1 MTSPCLFHADDPAEG
16 LPEPKAAPSD
26 QRSAPLKAWLRL
38 MFTPGIGPVSARLLA
53 RHFSGPEAVF
63 AAPYIELT
71 GLLDE
76 TRARAIL
83 NDCPQRER
91 VLSQSLRWQ
100 EETSGATLLHLDH
113 PAYPAALSRLDDAP
127 PVLFCHGQLEHLQ
140 APALAIV
147 GSRSASPDG
156 VGLARG
162 IAQALADQGW
172 LIVSGLAAGI
182 DAAAHEGALAGGGA
196 TAAVLGTGIDQ
207 VYPRYNQH
215 LATRIAQDGLLVSE
229 QALGTEPAR
238 ANFPRRNR
246 IIAGLALG
254 VLVVQA
260 ARQSGSL
267 ITARL
272 ASDLGRE
279 VMAIPGSIHSPLS
292 KGCHQ
297 LLRQGATLVES
308 AEDVLNELTGP
319 LGALVLASQTA
330 RASTRP
336 DRARAD
342 RQPHGQATVHPLAQS
357 TLRAMGWAPVG
368 VDLLAERLQCT
379 PGSLAS
385 VLLQLELAGL
395 IERLDDGSLARRKSA

>member
-1 MTSPCLFHADDPAEG
+1 MAPIV
-16 LPEPKAAPSD
+16 APSD
-26 QRSAPLKAWLRL
+26 QRSDPLEAWLRL
-38 MFTPGIGPVSARLLA
+38 MFTPGIGPISARLLA
-53 RHFSGPEAVF
+53 RHFAGPKAVF
-63 AAPYIELT
+63 AASHLELT

-83 NDCPQRER
+83 DNCPQREQL
-91 VLSQSLRWQ
+91 VGQSLQWQ
-100 EETSGATLLHLDH
+100 DETSGAALLHLDH

-127 PVLFCHGQLEHLQ
+127 PVLFCQGHLKHLQ

-147 GSRSASPDG
+147 GSRSASLDG

-162 IAQALADQGW
+162 LAQELADQGW

-207 VYPRYNQH
+207 VYPRYNRH
-215 LATRIAQDGLLVSE
+215 LATRIAREGLLVSE

-272 ASDLGRE
+272 ASELGRE

-308 AEDVLNELTGP
+308 AEDVLNELAGP

-330 RASTRP
+330 RTSTRP
-336 DRARAD
+336 DRTRAS
-342 RQPHGQATVHPLAQS
+342 RPPHGPAMAHPLAQS
-357 TLRAMGWAPVG
+357 TLRTMGWAPVS
-368 VDLLAERLQCT
+368 VDLLADRLQCA
-379 PGSLAS
+379 PGSLAN
-385 VLLQLELAGL
+385 VLLELELAGL
-395 IERLDDGSLARRKSA
+395 IERLDDGSLARCKIA